1 MSTKVNSGGVEVTP
15 NLKVLLVLV
24 LPKTNV
30 YPWYDTS
37 IGGEFVRPLR
47 FTKGEGRSVPKGVLS
62 KGIVYEVSTCTFN
75 GPTQVING
83 LQFISGEKVAVYKRV
98 A

>member
-1 MSTKVNSGGVEVTP
+1 MSTKVNSGVVEVTP
-15 NLKVLLVLV
+15 NLKALLELV
-24 LPKTNV
+24 FPKTNV
-30 YPWYDTS
+30 YPWYDTP

-47 FTKGEGRSVPKGVLS
+47 FTKGEVRSVPKGVLS
-62 KGIVYEVSTCTFN
+62 KGIDYEVSTCTYN

-83 LQFISGEKVAVYKRV
+83 LQLHAGEKVASYLRI